1 MVSVFAPHNV
11 PGGGGAGWQAVAAQP
26 PLLIE
31 QHENAGLLLVEIIR
45 VSRDALITAS
55 PTERLHNPLLTTA
68 ESSDMISV
76 STFNN
81 DLK

>member
-1 MVSVFAPHNV
+1 MIHLFSPHDV
-11 PGGGGAGWQAVAAQP
+11 PGEEGEGGQGVAVQP